1 MATWWSS
8 GSTTSRFEAGGEE
21 VTVTNHSILEPDG
34 IAVPYVEEG
43 DGPISLVF
51 TSSRALES
59 DGLAAVSHYLAIEAG
74 FHVIRIGP
82 RNGTAS
88 AGERA
93 EDALAVIDHLG
104 LDHTWVGGY
113 GSGGTVAR
121 VFAAAHAER
130 VNGLVLLGVED
141 EPIPLAP
148 VIPVV
153 IVQGADDEVTPRAN
167 GEALRATA
175 PERVTVTTID
185 GAAHRFPMSHP
196 IETAVVIEE
205 YLDWD

>member
-8 GSTTSRFEAGGEE
+8 VLTTSRFEAGGEE
-21 VTVTNHSILEPDG
+21 VTVTNNILDRDG

-43 DGPISLVF
+43 DGPISLLF
-51 TSSRALES
+51 ISSRPVAS
-59 DGLAAVSHYLAIEAG
+59 DGLAAVSHYLAEEAG

-82 RNGTAS
+82 PDGSTSTA
-88 AGERA
+88 ERA
-93 EDALAVIDHLG
+93 GDALAVIDHLG
-104 LDHTWVGGY
+104 LEHTWVGGY
-113 GSGGTVAR
+113 GSGGTIAR
-121 VFAAAHAER
+121 VFAAAHPER

-141 EPIPLAP
+141 TQIALAP
-148 VIPVV
+148 VMPVV
-153 IVQGADDEVTPRAN
+153 IVQGADDEVTPTAN

-175 PERVTVTTID
+175 PERATITTID
-185 GAAHRFPMSHP
+185 GADHQFPMTHP